1 MKRKL
6 FFLFVCALAVKAQ
19 AQMSYQV
26 SLLNTATGEPRA
38 NVTVNAT
45 ATITN
50 SQNETIYTST
60 QRATSNDFGVLQL
73 VVGNADT
80 FKNLDTGKLP
90 LFIEVSVDETT
101 IGKTQIMTVPVAEVA
116 NTIKSSF
123 TKEDLIGTWK
133 ENITTGEDEYRYWIF
148 TKKEATLYWE
158 EYGEE
163 QRHLTAIYN
172 YEIEGNN
179 IYMYNIFCSDY
190 LEVEYHKHYR
200 WFNNTLYEFESC
212 NSYNKTK

>member
-6 FFLFVCALAVKAQ
+6 FFLLVCALAVKAQ

-73 VVGNADT
+73 IVGNADT
-80 FKNLDTGKLP
+80 FKGLDTGKLP
-90 LFIEVSVDETT
+90 LFIEVSVDGTK

-116 NTIKSSF
+116 NTLKSPF
-123 TKEDLIGTWK
+123 TIEELTGKEWSSPGTV
-133 ENITTGEDEYRYWIF
+133 EGRIYIFNTNNEYTCIHFWNYDGNSGS
-148 TKKEATLYWE
+148 E
-158 EYGEE
+158 ERRGK
-163 QRHLTAIYN
+163 
-172 YEIEGNN
+172 YEIEGKFIHCYRRNEYGELRYD
-179 IYMYNIFCSDY
+179 ILRWYNGVIIELDGIE
-190 LEVEYHKHYR
+190 LR
-200 WFNNTLYEFESC
+200 
-212 NSYNKTK
+212 